1 MSSIL
6 KNSLMIGYFADGV
19 WAINAMRLFLN
30 DNSIEVCFVVPR
42 YQRPD
47 TELMKLVKVHEID
60 IILEKNINSKA
71 FIEKAKTYGCDL
83 FVSMSFNQI
92 FKKEI
97 INLPKMKTINCHAG
111 KLPFYRGRNPLN
123 WALINNEKEFGIT
136 THYVDI
142 GIDTGDILV
151 QETYPIT
158 DDDDYN
164 TLLKKAHVECANV
177 LYEAVKGLQT
187 GTAKPV
193 KQFDIHPVG
202 FYCLG
207 RGTGDE
213 IVHWNQTSREVFN
226 FIRAICPPGPS
237 ARTHLNGREIKLNK
251 AEMVMD
257 APVYKGIPG
266 SVVGKD
272 KNSFLIKTRDSFLRI
287 VDWEFEGNI
296 QIGDRFSNKI

>member
-1 MSSIL
+1 M
-6 KNSLMIGYFADGV
+6 KVGYFADGV
-19 WAINAMRLFLN
+19 WAHNALLKLVEHQRI
-30 DNSIEVCFVVPR
+30 SIEFICGR
-42 YQRPD
+42 YDSTDEVLKSMAAKYNIQWFQ
-47 TELMKLVKVHEID
+47 T
-60 IILEKNINSKA
+60 KNINSKKFIRTLKA
-71 FIEKAKTYGCDL
+71 FECDL
-83 FVSMSFNQI
+83 FISMSFNQI
-92 FKKEI
+92 FRPSVFD
-97 INLPKMKTINCHAG
+97 LPPLKTINCHAG